1 MKNDRVILHSDL
13 NNFYASVECMLHPE
27 LQGKCVAVCGSE
39 EDRHGIVLAK
49 NQEAKAMGVKTAET
63 IWQARIKCPG
73 LVVVSPHF
81 DEYKKYSH
89 IVRNIYK
96 RYTDMIEPFGLD
108 ECWLDVT
115 GSRMLFGSGE
125 EIAQKIRQEV
135 KKETGL
141 TVSVGV
147 SFNKVFAKLG
157 SDLKKPD
164 AVTVISRDNFKNIVF
179 PLSVDSIIGVG
190 KATNQKLKKFGIT
203 TIGELANTPL
213 DFLNYH
219 FGKHGASLWKY
230 ANGKDDSP
238 VTHADFEQ
246 EVKSIGHGLTLT
258 EDLTNNEEVWKVM
271 FHLSR
276 DIEASLREKELAAAS
291 VAISVKDSFLETK
304 EYQTPLKNPT
314 VSAYDIAAHAFT
326 LFKNK
331 YTWKRNV
338 RSVTVRVIKLCDKD
352 ANCQLDFFEKDNTKR
367 EKVEDA
373 AYEIEK
379 RFGRNAL
386 TYGSLMGD
394 MKLPKNLKNKSIHLE
409 E

>member
-1 MKNDRVILHSDL
+1 MERVILHSDL

-27 LQGKCVAVCGSE
+27 LKDKCVAVCGSE

-49 NQEAKAMGVKTAET
+49 NQNAKAMGVKTAET
-63 IWQARIKCPG
+63 IWQARLKCPG

-81 DEYKKYSH
+81 EEYRKYSH
-89 IVRNIYK
+89 LVRDIYK

-115 GSRMLFGSGE
+115 GSRMLFGNGR
-125 EIAQKIRQEV
+125 EIAEKIRHTV

-141 TVSVGV
+141 TVSIGV
-147 SFNKVFAKLG
+147 SFNKAFAKLG

-164 AVTVISRDNFKNIVF
+164 AVTEINRENFKNIVH

-190 KATNQKLKKFGIT
+190 RATNEKLKKFGIT

-213 DFLNYH
+213 TFLEYH
-219 FGKHGASLWKY
+219 FGKHGKVLWKY
-230 ANGKDDSP
+230 ANGEDDSP
-238 VTHADFEQ
+238 VTHIDFEQ
-246 EVKSIGHGLTLT
+246 EVKSIGHGITLT
-258 EDLTNNEEVWKVM
+258 EDLTANDEVWKVM

-276 DIEASLREKELAAAS
+276 DIETSLREKELLACT
-291 VAISVKDSFLETK
+291 VAISVKDSSLETRD
-304 EYQTPLKNPT
+304 YQTPLKKPT
-314 VSAYDIAAHAFT
+314 LSAYDIAAQAFE
-326 LFKNK
+326 LFKSK
-331 YTWKRNV
+331 YAWKRNV
-338 RSVTVRVIKLCDKD
+338 RSVTVRVIKLSDKD
-352 ANCQLDFFEKDNTKR
+352 GNMQLDFFENNEKR
-367 EKVEDA
+367 EKAENA

-386 TYGSLMGD
+386 TYASLMGD
-394 MKLPKNLKNKSIHLE
+394 MKLPKNLKNKDIPIE

>member
-27 LQGKCVAVCGSE
+27 LRGRCVAVCGSE

-81 DEYKKYSH
+81 DEYKKYSN
-89 IVRNIYK
+89 IVRNIYR

-115 GSRMLFGSGE
+115 GSRMLFGSGI
-125 EIAQKIRQEV
+125 EIAEKIRHDV
-135 KKETGL
+135 KEETGL

-164 AVTVISRDNFKNIVF
+164 AVTVISRENFKNIVF

-190 KATNQKLKKFGIT
+190 KATGQKLKKFGIT
-203 TIGELANTPL
+203 TVGELADTPI

-219 FGKHGASLWKY
+219 FGKHGIALWKY

-238 VTHADFEQ
+238 VTHEDFEQ

-276 DIEASLREKELAAAS
+276 DIETSLREKDLAAAS

-304 EYQTPLKNPT
+304 EYQTPLKNPS
-314 VSAYDIAAHAFT
+314 VSAYDIAAHAFA

-352 ANCQLDFFEKDNTKR
+352 ANCQLDFFEKDNIKR
-367 EKVEDA
+367 EKAEDA

-386 TYGSLMGD
+386 TYASLMGD
-394 MKLPKNLKNKSIHLE
+394 MNLPKNLKNKSIHLE